1 MVGSNEG
8 GGVGE
13 DEDVRGRFEGRVCF
27 EGSHAAADLLW
38 LSGDKQG
45 GKGGTKRRKSA
56 RRAEEGEEDEEER
69 GWLEELLGIDA
80 SQPLGGNNVLWAVA
94 GLVLTA
100 GLMYLRCV

>member
-1 MVGSNEG
+1 M
-8 GGVGE
+8 
-13 DEDVRGRFEGRVCF
+13 CF
-27 EGSHAAADLLW
+27 DGSHAAADLLW
-38 LSGDKQG
+38 LSGGEKG
-45 GKGGTKRRKSA
+45 GKGGTKRRKSV
-56 RRAEEGEEDEEER
+56 RRVEEGEEDEEAG